1 MDGWNSRFFLGRC
14 IFRGYVCFRV
24 VQLPKKKR
32 PSIFFSTN
40 FFFKERGAK
49 LFVFG
54 LENNAK
60 NDWHSNEVCETFADA
75 NKALLLI
82 HDYSAVGGNQSLSIK
97 NQPHE
102 FREKFSRIL

>member
-1 MDGWNSRFFLGRC
+1 MVGILVSFWEGVFSGAMFVSGWYNSLKRNGLLYFFQPTFFL
-14 IFRGYVCFRV
+14 
-24 VQLPKKKR
+24 
-32 PSIFFSTN
+32 
-40 FFFKERGAK
+40 ERGAK

-60 NDWHSNEVCETFADA
+60 NDWHSNKVCETFADA